1 MGYMVGDNRGVFTHA
16 QVGVLIGVTVRV
28 MGVIGKNRQEL

>member
-1 MGYMVGDNRGVFTHA
+1 MVGDNRGVFMCT
-16 QVGVLIGVTVRV
+16 QVGVLIGVTMRV